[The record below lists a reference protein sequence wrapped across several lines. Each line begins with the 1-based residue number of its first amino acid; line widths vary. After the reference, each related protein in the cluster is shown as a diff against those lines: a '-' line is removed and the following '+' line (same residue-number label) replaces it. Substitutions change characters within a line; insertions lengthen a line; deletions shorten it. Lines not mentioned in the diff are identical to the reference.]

1 MNINHDTTL
10 EDTSEIRAEK
20 ILKYK
25 KRYYAFN
32 RLLFPYYNSMSE
44 VLINHVLALKYIS
57 NTAFFIALFAY
68 VTRLDRIFLLLVP
81 VIICNLVIII
91 LIQIAEWNSF
101 LYEAV
106 GNKKFKKLS
115 DNLRKKIIDND
126 IEFIVWSHIINLIY
140 NLGMVVITLYLYYS
154 SQFNQI
160 NYIEN
165 ILIGTLIIL
174 IYWLVNDDK
183 TYGNINEPTY
193 ISIYILLLFITN
205 YYLFEEN
212 KMQFISN

>member
-1 MNINHDTTL
+1 
-10 EDTSEIRAEK
+10 
-20 ILKYK
+20 
-25 KRYYAFN
+25 
-32 RLLFPYYNSMSE
+32 MSE

-140 NLGMVVITLYLYYS
+140 NLGMVVIILYLYYS